1 MNAKEIREETAR
13 VSETL
18 VKEPA
23 ARSLFGVLG
32 EIAAQLAELN
42 WNISTLT
49 DHPVR
54 VQCEPGQWPIVV
66 ENKK

>member
-23 ARSLFGVLG
+23 ARSIFGVLG
-32 EIAAQLAELN
+32 EIAAQLAESNVNSVKLLDKLN
-42 WNISTLT
+42 EITS
-49 DHPVR
+49 
-54 VQCEPGQWPIVV
+54 QGQLDVKVW
-66 ENKK
+66 ER